1 MPMEWDV
8 SEQLNIYII
17 QQTKSSVEERFLDT
31 RMNRNFA
38 CIAEFMELR
47 QCFVACL
54 YYEFCRSEKTLPCL
68 LCKVCGS
75 INNIRVV

>member
-1 MPMEWDV
+1 MEWDV

-17 QQTKSSVEERFLDT
+17 QQTKSSVEERFLYT

-47 QCFVACL
+47 QCFVARL
-54 YYEFCRSEKTLPCL
+54 YYEFCRSEKSSAMSLMQG
-68 LCKVCGS
+68 VWQYQ
-75 INNIRVV
+75 